1 MLENVLFYILALGAV
16 ISGIGV
22 VRSRSAIYAVL
33 WLVLAMCFTAGLYIL
48 LKAFLVAVIQVMV
61 YAGAI
66 LVLFLFI
73 VMLMDTQQM
82 NSVKSAGWVTKVIAV
97 MAGVAFFTLLVT
109 IIRSVRVPDMPA
121 VHGVPETIGLV
132 LFNQFVLPF
141 ELTSLLILAAVTSIV
156 VLAKKDSQS

>member
-1 MLENVLFYILALGAV
+1 MLENALFYILALGAL

-82 NSVKSAGWVTKVIAV
+82 NSVKGAGWVTKAIAIV
-97 MAGVAFFTLLVT
+97 AGVAFFTLLVT
-109 IIRSVRVPDMPA
+109 VIRSVRVPQMP
-121 VHGVPETIGLV
+121 VIHGVPETIGRI

-156 VLAKKDSQS
+156 VLAKKDSQ